1 MNQKK
6 NLTGMT
12 TVVVLH
18 LLLLAAFLHGSK
30 LTVFR
35 SAPPIIDLVPNLEPP
50 KPKTRDVQVDE
61 PNLSPP
67 QHIFVPEPPADIPI
81 EKSTI
86 VGTTERP
93 PEQPPT
99 RAPPDDGGAK
109 VAPSKAA
116 PVVVAAVVDANAC
129 AKPDYPKTS
138 LRNGDTGTVQL
149 ALLIGTDGKVADS
162 RIERSSGFRDL
173 DRAAQAGLSLCKF
186 KPGTVDGV
194 AQQSWTRMQYVWSL
208 NE

>member
-18 LLLLAAFLHGSK
+18 VLLLAAFLHGSK
-30 LTVFR
+30 LTVFH
-35 SAPPIIDLVPNLEPP
+35 SAPPVIDLVPNLDPP
-50 KPKTRDVQVDE
+50 PPKTRDLQVDE
-61 PNLSPP
+61 PVLSPP
-67 QHIFVPEPPADIPI
+67 QKIFVPDPVVDVITDAPPL
-81 EKSTI
+81 SR
-86 VGTTERP
+86 TTERP
-93 PEQPPT
+93 PEQPPAV
-99 RAPPDDGGAK
+99 APPDIGPVK
-109 VAPSKAA
+109 VAPVKTA
-116 PVVVAAVVDANAC
+116 PAVVAAVVDANAC

-149 ALLIGTDGKVADS
+149 ALLIGADGKVADS

-194 AQQSWTRMQYVWSL
+194 PQQSWTRMQYVWSL
-208 NE
+208 ND

>member
-6 NLTGMT
+6 NLTGMA
-12 TVVVLH
+12 TVVLLH
-18 LLLLAAFLHGSK
+18 VVLLAAFLHGSK
-30 LTVFR
+30 LTVFH
-35 SAPPIIDLVPNLEPP
+35 SAPPVIDLVPNLDPP
-50 KPKTRDVQVDE
+50 KPKTRDLQVDE
-61 PNLSPP
+61 PTLSPP
-67 QHIFVPEPPADIPI
+67 TRIVVPEPPTDIPI

-86 VGTTERP
+86 TGTTERP

-99 RAPPDDGGAK
+99 VVTHDGGGVK

-116 PVVVAAVVDANAC
+116 PAVVAAVVDASAC
-129 AKPDYPKTS
+129 TKPDYPKTS
-138 LRNGDTGTVQL
+138 LRNGDTGTVML

-162 RIERSSGFRDL
+162 RIERTSGFRDL

-208 NE
+208 ND